1 MMVDM
6 GISVLDLSAYVG
18 LLAVGAITLNIFL
31 GTLLIFRYSPV
42 RQWPHRRFNYFRL
55 HNWCGYTA
63 LLAAIVHPLI
73 LLLNV
78 RPKFRFIDLIYPVH
92 SPLQPLE
99 NTVGALSLYLLA
111 IVVITSYFRI
121 ILGRRVWKA
130 FHFSIYVAAVA
141 LFFHSL
147 LTDPDLNTGRVD
159 WFDGGKI
166 FVELC
171 AVLVTL
177 MGLWRWRHARKQNAR
192 LIPPARPPAAK
203 YSPAPVAT
211 ESPLNGTRRT

>member
-1 MMVDM
+1 M

-31 GTLLIFRYSPV
+31 GTLLIFRYSPF

-55 HNWCGYTA
+55 HNWCGYIA
-63 LLAAIVHPLI
+63 LVAAIAHPLI
-73 LLLNV
+73 LLLNL
-78 RPKFRFIDLIYPVH
+78 RPKFRFVDLLYPVH

-121 ILGRRVWKA
+121 ALGRRLWKA

-147 LTDPDLNTGRVD
+147 LTDPDLKTGRVD
-159 WFDGGKI
+159 WLDGGKI

-177 MGLWRWRHARKQNAR
+177 MALWRWRHARKQNAHS
-192 LIPPARPPAAK
+192 IPPARPPETK
-203 YSPAPVAT
+203 YSPSAAAT
-211 ESPLNGTRRT
+211 NSSLDHTRQS